1 MPILRDGNTF
11 GKIVWRRGRMQVW
24 VASKNSRF
32 LHHCCPRIIHNVS
45 AGLQIFGKLSLAAK
59 SHWLESVVSGGW
71 NWHVAVIV
79 VVTSIV
85 QEVDLGFTP
94 KHYYTDSL
102 GFSLWNYAA
111 PSDRCLTY
119 AETKQSGIFYSDG
132 GGNVYSN
139 SFISNDTNW
148 SVARIFAVVGAIFGT
163 FSLVCV
169 QNNSISS

>member
-1 MPILRDGNTF
+1 
-11 GKIVWRRGRMQVW
+11 MQVW

-59 SHWLESVVSGGW
+59 SHRLDQWRLKLTC
-71 NWHVAVIV
+71 AVIV
-79 VVTSIV
+79 VVISIV

-102 GFSLWNYAA
+102 GFSLWSYAA
-111 PSDRCLTY
+111 PGDRCLTY

-139 SFISNDTNW
+139 SFISNDTSW
-148 SVARIFAVVGAIFGT
+148 TVARILAVVGAIFGT

-169 QNNSISS
+169 KNNSIAS